1 MALAPDRA
9 SPTTGLAVP
18 ENSEHDVDTRAM
30 LERKY
35 GITAPTSL
43 LGPAAVGGMPQKA
56 AHLDMPRAGVALA
69 KNLC

>member
-1 MALAPDRA
+1 
-9 SPTTGLAVP
+9 VP

-43 LGPAAVGGMPQKA
+43 LGPAAVGGMPHKGT
-56 AHLDMPRAGVALA
+56 HIDLLRPGVALA